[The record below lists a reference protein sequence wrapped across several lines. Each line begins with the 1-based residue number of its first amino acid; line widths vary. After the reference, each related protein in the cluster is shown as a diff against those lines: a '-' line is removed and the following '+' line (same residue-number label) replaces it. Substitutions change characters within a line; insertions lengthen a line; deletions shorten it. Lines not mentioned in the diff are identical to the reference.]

1 MRPTAKDLAR
11 VAGVS
16 LATVDRVLNDRPNVS
31 KAAVRKVNETIEQ
44 IGFVRNP
51 AAVSLAR
58 NKSYRFQFILP
69 TIGDLY
75 LIELIR
81 RMKEAQASVK
91 GDLVDLDI
99 VQIAVDDPSKVAKY
113 LSDMDV
119 NDFDGVAL
127 MAPDSPEVRD
137 AISRLTGRGIKF
149 VQFLCCKEKLPR
161 ADFVGVDNFAAGAT
175 AAKIIGRFVGGKTG
189 KVMIVA
195 ETMRTLD
202 SIQRRLGFDSV
213 ISSQFTHLQCLP
225 SVETYGDESKASQIL
240 RRALETNQD
249 VVAIYVLSSEAR
261 IPLESAASFTDLQR
275 LAVVVHE
282 RTPFTESGLR
292 DERIDAVIVQD
303 CGHAIRSAIQVMRAP
318 VDAWGAHAAQDKIR
332 IEVLLKENL

>member
-31 KAAVRKVNETIEQ
+31 KAAVRKVNETSERL
-44 IGFVRNP
+44 GFVRNP

-69 TIGDLY
+69 AIGDLY
-75 LIELIR
+75 LAELIHH
-81 RMKEAQASVK
+81 MKEAQASVK

-99 VQIAVDDPSKVAKY
+99 VHIAVDDPLKVAKY
-113 LSDMDV
+113 LSDMEV
-119 NDFDGVAL
+119 NDFDGIAL
-127 MAPDSPEVRD
+127 MAPDSPEAHD
-137 AISRLTGRGIKF
+137 TISRLIGRGMKF
-149 VQFLCCKEKLPR
+149 VQFLSGKEKLPR
-161 ADFVGVDNFAAGAT
+161 ANFVGVDNFAAGAT
-175 AAKIIGRFVGGKTG
+175 AAKIIGRFVGGKAG
-189 KVMIVA
+189 KVLIVA
-195 ETMRTLD
+195 ETMRTPD

-213 ISSQFTHLQCLP
+213 ISSQFAHLLCLP
-225 SVETYGDESKASQIL
+225 SVETYGDARKARQFLGSL
-240 RRALETNQD
+240 LEANHD
-249 VVAIYVLSSEAR
+249 IVAIYVLSSEAR
-261 IPLESAASFTDLQR
+261 VPLESAACFTDLRR

-292 DERIDAVIVQD
+292 DERIDAVIAQD
-303 CGHAIRSAIQVMRAP
+303 WGHAIRSAIQVMRAP
-318 VDAWGAHAAQDKIR
+318 VDAGGAHATQVKIR